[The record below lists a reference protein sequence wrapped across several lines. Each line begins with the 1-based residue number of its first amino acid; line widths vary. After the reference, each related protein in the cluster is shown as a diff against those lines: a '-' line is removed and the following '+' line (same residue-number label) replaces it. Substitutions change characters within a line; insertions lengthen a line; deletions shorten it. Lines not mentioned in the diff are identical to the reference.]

1 MSSNFPTNNYG
12 PSGYN
17 DNNFNRRRMPSN
29 QYPPNG
35 GMLGNPFGQ
44 FNQLS
49 TNEMKMMQN
58 LPSMSN
64 FNESFSKK
72 DTIIEPINYINQ
84 NELLHNNVGDQ
95 VLDEHVVE
103 YRLDIDSLD
112 RDIKTYPNQFNF
124 TIQFSPTPS
133 GTVRTEVIE
142 NGQLKT
148 INDRFQGAPRPHIIK
163 EFRNVKYV
171 KLDSIVLPQ
180 YSKIVLEDGEYVV
193 DEDSF
198 LVDDRFVALG
208 ITELTDSNIRIY
220 STSDDSIRVTES
232 GNILTPKRYF
242 ATIFPDKRL
251 GQFYY
256 VGTPYN
262 GSKIFNNSLLG
273 NLKKLTIQF
282 YDSCGEQLKFNDQ
295 FSFNDII
302 QAEKDGV
309 PLPLDDLRHPL
320 NKKTQVY
327 LSLIIGVV
335 ESQVNN
341 NTQFEK

>member
-17 DNNFNRRRMPSN
+17 DNNFNRSRMPSN

-35 GMLGNPFGQ
+35 GMLGNPFGR

-49 TNEMKMMQN
+49 TNEMQMMKN

-64 FNESFSKK
+64 FNDSFAKN
-72 DTIIEPINYINQ
+72 DPMIEPLNYTNQ
-84 NELLHNNVGDQ
+84 NELLHNNVADQ

-124 TIQFSPTPS
+124 TIHFAPQPG
-133 GTVRTEVIE
+133 GTVRTEIIQ
-142 NGQLKT
+142 NGQTKT
-148 INDRFQGAPRPHIIK
+148 VNDRFQGAPKPHITK

-180 YSKIVLEDGEYVV
+180 YSDLKREDDEYVV
-193 DEDSF
+193 DEDSY

-208 ITELTDSNIRIY
+208 IKELTDSDIRIY
-220 STSDDSIRVTES
+220 STSDDSVRVTQN
-232 GNILTPKRYF
+232 GNILTPSRNF

-251 GQFYY
+251 GKFYY

-262 GSKIFNNSLLG
+262 GSKIYNNSLLG
-273 NLKKLTIQF
+273 NIKKLTIQF
-282 YDSCGEQLKFNDQ
+282 YDSCGEQLKFSNM
-295 FSFNDII
+295 FSFNDLI
-302 QAEKDGV
+302 QAEKQGC

-327 LSLIIGVV
+327 LSLIVGVV
-335 ESQVNN
+335 ESQVNT
-341 NTQFEK
+341 NTQFER